1 MKGRDRRGEGGQ
13 RKRGKEG
20 GRERGRERGRE
31 GEREVRGLTDPHLV
45 VTQEDVVQNT
55 PSRRRANFNQ
65 SL

>member
-1 MKGRDRRGEGGQ
+1 MKGRDRGGEGGQ
-13 RKRGKEG
+13 RKR
-20 GRERGRERGRE
+20 RGERGRE
-31 GEREVRGLTDPHLV
+31 GERKVRGLTDPHLV